1 MTYYLLGVMT
11 VLAVRPPNWAKVLD
25 RLNRIASIGAR
36 PKGEGLPIEADRHLR
51 AAALR
56 DSWGQH
62 TTEFH
67 ALIGATWAPSTDDS
81 WSAT

>member
-11 VLAVRPPNWAKVLD
+11 VLAIRPPNWATVLD
-25 RLNRIASIGAR
+25 RL
-36 PKGEGLPIEADRHLR
+36 KGEGLPIEADRHLR

-67 ALIGATWAPSTDDS
+67 KLIGATWAPSTDDS